1 MFATNTEY
9 GPAKGFKVVMKR
21 KFKVDKKNPKS
32 ISRRQRSQTCKF
44 SKGDQAQLLNP
55 LTDSKD
61 FGFLRC
67 PQNRDYLPIH
77 LFLGFHNAAANGFG
91 LKHIWHGHSGH
102 LIAHDCLEMCQVG
115 NFLGV
120 MFQSAPQVFCEGNF
134 QEIGRVTVVHKQY
147 GTVVLEVRRKYG
159 RPCWSIITAHEGT
172 ATGGKFFGSVKAALQ
187 N

>member
-1 MFATNTEY
+1 MLAIHAEY
-9 GPAKGFKVVMKR
+9 GPAKGLKVEIKR
-21 KFKVDKKNPKS
+21 QFKVDKENPKK
-32 ISRRQRSQTCKF
+32 ISRRKNHQASVILE
-44 SKGDQAQLLNP
+44 GDQAQLLNP

-67 PQNRDYLPIH
+67 PQNRDYLPIY
-77 LFLGFHNAAANGFG
+77 LFLGFHNAAAHGFG

-115 NFLGV
+115 SFLGV
-120 MFQSAPQVFCEGNF
+120 MFQSDPQVFYEGNF

-172 ATGGKFFGSVKAALQ
+172 ATGGKFFGSVKAAL
-187 N
+187 